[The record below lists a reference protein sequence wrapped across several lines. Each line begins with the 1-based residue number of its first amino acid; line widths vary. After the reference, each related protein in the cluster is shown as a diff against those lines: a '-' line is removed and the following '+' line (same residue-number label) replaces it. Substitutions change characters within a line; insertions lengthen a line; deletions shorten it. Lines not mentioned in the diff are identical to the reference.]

1 MLALL
6 SSMPFESDQLFSHMR
21 YVRSREIAG
30 KVFCY
35 GRLGRSEAVLVHT
48 GIGKVNAAHAATC
61 AVENFPVSTMIN
73 FGVGGA
79 YPGSGLENGDVAV
92 ATAEIYG
99 DEGVIDRNGWAGME
113 KIGIPVVQSGR
124 KKYFNE
130 FPLHAPAAA
139 QQKKG
144 ELFKMKK
151 GRFVTVSAATG
162 TKKRAMELEK
172 RFNAVCE
179 NMEGAAIAHVCAIYD
194 IPVLEF
200 RGISNCAGVRD
211 RRKWDFD
218 LASAHCQHVVLDV
231 INRLAAK
238 R

>member
-6 SSMPFESDQLFSHMR
+6 SSMPFESDHIIPQMKD
-21 YVRSREIAG
+21 VRSREIAG
-30 KVFCY
+30 KVVSY
-35 GRLGRSEAVLVHT
+35 GRLRSAEVLLVHT

-61 AVENFPVSTMIN
+61 AAENFPISRMMN
-73 FGVGGA
+73 FGIGGA

-99 DEGVIDRNGWAGME
+99 DEGVIDSKGWAGME
-113 KIGIPVVQSGR
+113 KIGIPVLQSGR
-124 KKYFNE
+124 KKYFNA
-130 FPLHAPAAA
+130 FPVNTPPAARQGKRA
-139 QQKKG
+139 Q
-144 ELFKMKK
+144 FKIKK

-162 TKKRAMELEK
+162 TKRRARELEK

-179 NMEGAAIAHVCAIYD
+179 NMEGAAIAHVCAIYK
-194 IPVLEF
+194 IPVMEF

-211 RRKWDFD
+211 RKKWDFD
-218 LASAHCQHVVLDV
+218 LASAHCQSVVLDV
-231 INRLAAK
+231 IARLAGK